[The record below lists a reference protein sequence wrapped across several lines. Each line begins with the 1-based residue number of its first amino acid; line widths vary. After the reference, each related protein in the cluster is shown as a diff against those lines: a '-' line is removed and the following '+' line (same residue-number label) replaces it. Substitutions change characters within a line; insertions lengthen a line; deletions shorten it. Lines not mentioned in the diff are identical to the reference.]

1 MKAISI
7 RQPWA
12 WLIVHA
18 GKDIENRTWPTRYR
32 GPVLIH
38 AAKGMTRGEWEDA
51 WTFAQGSSASPKAL
65 SAGVTR
71 DTIARGGFVGIADL
85 IDCRGPAQANLS
97 RWHIAGCFGFVL
109 ANVRPIPFTPYKG
122 ALGLFDVPEGIATIP
137 EVTHG

>member
-18 GKDIENRTWPTRYR
+18 GKDIENRTWATRYR

-38 AAKGMTRGEWEDA
+38 AAKGMTREEWEDT
-51 WTFAQGSSASPKAL
+51 WTFAQGSGASPKAL
-65 SAGVTR
+65 AAGVTR

-85 IDCRGPAQANLS
+85 IDCVPAACRVS
-97 RWHIAGCFGFVL
+97 RWHMDGCFGFKL
-109 ANVRPIPFTPYKG
+109 ANVRPLPFTPFKG
-122 ALGLFDVPEGIATIP
+122 ALGLFEVPEGTVTIR
-137 EVTHG
+137 EAIHG